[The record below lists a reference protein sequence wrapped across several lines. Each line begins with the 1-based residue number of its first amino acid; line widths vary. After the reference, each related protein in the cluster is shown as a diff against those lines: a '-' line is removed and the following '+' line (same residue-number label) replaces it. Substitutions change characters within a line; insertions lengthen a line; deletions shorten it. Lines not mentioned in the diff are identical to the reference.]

1 MKLRIDAKALRD
13 TLSRV
18 KGDGPADIF
27 RWVLLR
33 AYGSTLSA
41 YAVRGKTLTSAYLI
55 WSSVEAYEVIEE
67 GVYAVYRSKVCD
79 VLQKLRG
86 EICIEADSYRHG
98 FCVSQDSA
106 KFQLKALDV
115 TAFPDIPKDF
125 DVDAEYHIDGEAVQ
139 EVCEGAKTSEHEC
152 SEFVFACTDKL
163 LHIDGTSCRFASDA
177 VSIRGKKDG
186 YAAIPLD
193 AAKLFSSDVV
203 VKTTAGGKCQ
213 ASDGRITVSY
223 TVGDTYEVLSRLDV
237 LMRLDM
243 DTAVSIPVKS
253 LADLI
258 KCTKAFRKSGD
269 AFKLRF
275 FAGMCTAVRYDVPG
289 ESTASAS
296 PSCELDFPCEC
307 RGDEPEIFIN
317 LNDFKPYA
325 ETGCTLAFSRKKAED
340 AEGYPLI
347 AVRAIGKHVSLITCP
362 PKVEA
367 WHKEVSYIPM
377 AS

>member
-27 RWVLLR
+27 SWVLLR
-33 AYGSTLSA
+33 AYDRTLYA
-41 YAVRGKTLTSAYLI
+41 YAVRGKTLTGAYLI

-67 GVYAVYRSKVCD
+67 GVYVVYRNKICD
-79 VLQKLRG
+79 VLKKLRD
-86 EICIEADSYRHG
+86 EICIEAYG
-98 FCVSQDSA
+98 QGLCVSQDSV
-106 KFQLKALDV
+106 KFQLKTLDV
-115 TAFPDIPKDF
+115 TCFPDIPKGF
-125 DVDAEYHIDGEAVQ
+125 DADAEYYIDGEALQ

-152 SEFVFACTDKL
+152 SKFVFACTDKL
-163 LHIDGTSCRFASDA
+163 VHIDGTSCRFASD
-177 VSIRGKKDG
+177 VVCIRGKRDG

-203 VKTTAGGKCQ
+203 VKTTDGGKCQ

-243 DTAVSIPVKS
+243 DTTVSIPAES

-258 KCTKAFRKSGD
+258 KCTEAFRKSGD

-275 FAGMCTAVRYDVPG
+275 FSGLCTAVRYDVPG
-289 ESTASAS
+289 KSTASAS
-296 PSCELDFPCEC
+296 PSCELDFQCEC

-325 ETGCTLAFSRKKAED
+325 ETGCTLAFSRKEAED

-347 AVRAIGKHVSLITCP
+347 AVRASGKRVSLITCP

-367 WHKEVSYIPM
+367 WHKEISYIPM

>member
-1 MKLRIDAKALRD
+1 MKLKINAKALRD
-13 TLSRV
+13 MLSRV
-18 KGDGPADIF
+18 KGDGWADVF
-27 RWVLLR
+27 SWVLLR
-33 AYGSTLSA
+33 AYDRTLYA
-41 YAVRGKTLTSAYLI
+41 YAVRGKALTGAYLT
-55 WSSVEAYEVIEE
+55 WSSVEAYEIIEE
-67 GVYAVYRSKVCD
+67 GVYAVYRDKICAA
-79 VLQKLRG
+79 LKKLRG
-86 EICIEADSYRHG
+86 EICIEAYG
-98 FCVSQDSA
+98 KELYVSQDSTR
-106 KFQLKALDV
+106 FSLKTLDV
-115 TAFPDIPKDF
+115 THFPDIPRDF
-125 DVDAEYHIDGEAVQ
+125 DADAEYYIDGEAMQ
-139 EVCEGAKTSEHEC
+139 EVCEGTKTSGHDC
-152 SEFVFACTDKL
+152 SKFVFACTDKL
-163 LHIDGTSCRFASDA
+163 VHIDGTSCRFASDA

-203 VKTTAGGKCQ
+203 VKAASGGKCQ
-213 ASDGRITVSY
+213 ASDGGITVNY
-223 TVGDTYEVLSRLDV
+223 TVGETYEVLSRLDV

-243 DTAVSIPVKS
+243 DTAVSIPAES

-275 FAGMCTAVRYDVPG
+275 FSGMCTAVRYDVPRK
-289 ESTASAS
+289 STASAS

-325 ETGCTLAFSRKKAED
+325 ETGCTLAFSRKEAED

-347 AVRAIGKHVSLITCP
+347 AVRASGKRVSLITCP

>member
-1 MKLRIDAKALRD
+1 MKLKIDAKALREM
-13 TLSRV
+13 LSRV
-18 KGDGPADIF
+18 KGDGQADVF
-27 RWVLLR
+27 TWALLR
-33 AYGSTLSA
+33 AYDRTLSA
-41 YAVRGKTLTSAYLI
+41 YAVRGKTLTGAYLI

-67 GVYAVYRSKVCD
+67 GVYAVYRDKICD
-79 VLQKLRG
+79 VLKKLRG
-86 EICIEADSYRHG
+86 EIYIEAYG
-98 FCVSQDSA
+98 QGLCVLQDSV
-106 KFQLKALDV
+106 KFQLKTLDV
-115 TAFPDIPKDF
+115 TDFPDIPKDF
-125 DVDAEYHIDGEAVQ
+125 DADAEYYIDGEAMQ

-152 SEFVFACTDKL
+152 SRFVFACTDRL
-163 LHIDGTSCRFASDA
+163 MHIDGTSCRFASDA

-193 AAKLFSSDVV
+193 AAKHFSSDVV
-203 VKTTAGGKCQ
+203 VKTTVGGKCQ
-213 ASDGRITVSY
+213 ASDGGITVSY
-223 TVGDTYEVLSRLDV
+223 TMGDTYEVLSRLDV
-237 LMRLDM
+237 LMSLVM
-243 DTAVSIPVKS
+243 DTIVSIPAES

-275 FAGMCTAVRYDVPG
+275 FSGMCTAVRYDVPRK
-289 ESTASAS
+289 STANAS

-325 ETGCTLAFSRKKAED
+325 ETGCTLAFSRKEAEE

-347 AVRAIGKHVSLITCP
+347 AVRASGKRVSLITCP

-367 WHKEVSYIPM
+367 WHKEISYIPM